1 MTNVILHQDE
11 TDKDRYYL
19 SCVPHYLEAP
29 VFLFLSVEDLKYL
42 YFKVGAELIDR
53 EFESMYEGDTGE

>member
-19 SCVPHYLEAP
+19 SCVCKYQTVP
-29 VFLFLSVEDLKYL
+29 VFLFLSTEDLKDL